1 LSTENVYRN
10 INGLRAKIAF
20 SVLLL
25 LLVAALLRAILI
37 GHIFWSLIAIWI
49 LSIML
54 APEFGDAILS
64 QGRPLAGTIASA
76 SLFVLYLF
84 LGPARPS
91 VTDLNSMLWAIPG
104 NMTVFGLVLT
114 TLLVV
119 NERGRGHMAR
129 QFLMVVTLISYM
141 TVILLQGP
149 IDHYM
154 GMLFSRQMVPG
165 NDEFMRY
172 FMVSTAVG
180 IALAYAMVR
189 YMSRHAGSKINPG
202 GVDWE
207 G

>member
-1 LSTENVYRN
+1 MSTENVYRN
-10 INGLRAKIAF
+10 INGPRAKIAF
-20 SVLLL
+20 SILLL
-25 LLVAALLRAILI
+25 LLVVALIRAIFI

-49 LSIML
+49 LSIIL
-54 APEFGDAILS
+54 APEFGDAVLS
-64 QGRPLAGTIASA
+64 RGRPLAGTFAFT

-91 VTDLNSMLWAIPG
+91 VTDLTSMLWVIPG
-104 NMTVFGLVLT
+104 NITVFGLVLI

-154 GMLFSRQMVPG
+154 GMLFGRQMVPG